1 MVEGVGYWNAWRA
14 LYRKME
20 SCLLPGFAELRLDPR
35 CITLS
40 WDASKE
46 TQRRK
51 LKVAVKIINTYTQ
64 VIRKLYKGRLPD
76 AFLWLF
82 WTTAQIQ
89 KADEKSLYF
98 NIG

>member
-1 MVEGVGYWNAWRA
+1 MVEGVGYWNPWRA
-14 LYRKME
+14 LAGKWVVAYCRI
-20 SCLLPGFAELRLDPR
+20 SLRLDPR